1 LIAPRSVSVH
11 CATLDQWA
19 DPKGEYLSLYEAGKV
34 YRLYGK
40 KDILSSP
47 LPPEK
52 GSAGGKDASYYLRV
66 GKHDIVLEDWNH
78 YMDMADLLF
87 KK

>member
-1 LIAPRSVSVH
+1 MAPRMILVLSG
-11 CATLDQWA
+11 TKDYWA
-19 DPKGEYLSLYEAGKV
+19 DPKGEYLALYEAGKV

-40 KDILSSP
+40 KDILTSP

-52 GSAGGKDASYYLRV
+52 GPAGGKDASYYLRV
-66 GKHDIVLEDWNH
+66 GKHDILLEDWNH

-87 KK
+87 K